1 MSKMNVTPEML
12 RATKAQMENHI
23 TEANALVQQY
33 LATHQDAMGAIWQG
47 PAGMA
52 SMTTAGHLEQELRQ
66 TTDGLQGMAHGLG
79 NAADLV
85 EQHEEEQARAMTSF
99 AQV

>member
-12 RATKAQMENHI
+12 RATKAQMENHMS
-23 TEANALVQQY
+23 EANALVQQY

-47 PAGMA
+47 PAGTA
-52 SMTTAGHLEQELRQ
+52 SMTTAGHLERELRT
-66 TTDGLQGMAHGLG
+66 TTDGLLGMAHGLG

-85 EQHEEEQARAMTSF
+85 EQHEDERARAMTSF
-99 AQV
+99 AQN